1 LNPNRNFF
9 RPLKNNQFEFLY
21 YTSLIFE
28 KYRLIPQSLTSNKI
42 GHAQQLEI
50 RNKILSQCSKVTAEY
65 FFLIQRGR
73 EVGKMLDQNNVG
85 VKVIEG
91 DIHLK

>member
-1 LNPNRNFF
+1 MQTKCP
-9 RPLKNNQFEFLY
+9 E
-21 YTSLIFE
+21 
-28 KYRLIPQSLTSNKI
+28 
-42 GHAQQLEI
+42 
-50 RNKILSQCSKVTAEY
+50 VTPEY